1 MTQKLSTTMITS
13 LASSKLTGAL
23 PAISGASLTGIS
35 GGPTISAVDPA
46 INTNP
51 SSVGAAWVNRTSG
64 SVFVC
69 TDATAGA
76 NLWHNV
82 GNNFGLATNAFGGN
96 GLGKTNAFTSGGYK
110 AGDKWNIIDRFS
122 IPSAAICVDHGD
134 LVIGSASCAG
144 SSSLTHGYCSGGSIN
159 DPAPYAGVCKFAFSS
174 TTSSSVVATLNL
186 GRYGPA
192 GATSATKGYVFGG
205 ISSGG
210 ATNEI
215 QSFLLSNETTLAD
228 QGDLTIARRLSGC
241 GHSSSTHGFA
251 STNENNPV
259 GHVDKFSFHNSS
271 GAADHGDLT
280 TARVYGAATSSQ
292 THGYVA
298 GGNTSGSNIDKF
310 SFISNTNG
318 TNVGN
323 LTQGARINLA
333 GHSAQGYGYVAGSQ
347 TPNTAH
353 IERWSTESDNDA
365 VDCADLTQARGH
377 VVGQQV

>member
-1 MTQKLSTTMITS
+1 MITS

-23 PAISGASLTGIS
+23 PAISGASLTGITS
-35 GGPTISAVDPA
+35 GPTISAVDPA

-51 SSVGAAWVNRTSG
+51 SAVGAAWVNRTSG

-96 GLGKTNAFTSGGYK
+96 GLGKTHAFTSGGYK
-110 AGDKWNIIDRFS
+110 VGDKYNIIDRFS

-159 DPAPYAGVCKFAFSS
+159 DPAPYAGVCKFGFASGS
-174 TTSSSVVATLNL
+174 SSSVVATLNL

-205 ISSGG
+205 VSSVGN
-210 ATNEI
+210 TNEI

-228 QGDLTIARRLSGC
+228 QGDLTVARRLSGC

-251 STNENNPV
+251 STV
-259 GHVDKFSFHNSS
+259 GDGNSNIIDRFSFYNNS
-271 GAADHGDLT
+271 GAADHGDLHT
-280 TARVYGAATSSQ
+280 SRGFAAATSSQ

-298 GGNTSGSNIDKF
+298 GGSPSGSHIDKF
-310 SFISNTNG
+310 SFISNTTG
-318 TNVGN
+318 TSVGS